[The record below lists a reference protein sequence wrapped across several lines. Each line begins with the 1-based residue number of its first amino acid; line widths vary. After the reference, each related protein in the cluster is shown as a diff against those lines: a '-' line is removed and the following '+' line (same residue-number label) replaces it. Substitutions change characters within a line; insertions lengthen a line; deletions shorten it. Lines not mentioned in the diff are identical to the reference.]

1 MSKKILP
8 FVVLSCIANSTL
20 VQAVEINKDLNLNF
34 TATAMSEYRRSG
46 FDLSDGKPVVQGLV
60 SLAHKSG
67 WDISAQISN
76 YDVTVTPAKYEIAYT
91 VGYFHP
97 FTEKVYV
104 YSSIGQTVLPNWAD
118 GNVTEWFIS
127 ANAYGAF
134 FNYYYDWGK
143 YSDAQYRY
151 IGYKYNFPKNVW
163 LDMRYGYN
171 DLGMQLINE
180 DGDIRHNYSTRKVE
194 LGKKYNGIDYTLT
207 YVDTD
212 LTNSECTQIMAF
224 GDKCSAT
231 VVFGIKKTF

>member
-1 MSKKILP
+1 MLNKKLIIV
-8 FVVLSCIANSTL
+8 FLSFTATSPL
-20 VQAVEINKDLNLNF
+20 VQAVEINKDLNLNL

-76 YDVTVTPAKYEIAYT
+76 YDVVVVPAKYEIAYT
-91 VGYFHP
+91 AGYFHA
-97 FTEKVYV
+97 FNEKVYV
-104 YSSIGQTVLPNWAD
+104 YSSLGQTIYPNWAD

-134 FNYYYDWGK
+134 FNYFYDWGK
-143 YSDAQYRY
+143 NSNAQYRY
-151 IGYKYNFPKNVW
+151 IGYKYNFPNDVW

-171 DLGMQLINE
+171 DVGIQLKNE
-180 DGDIRHNYSTRKVE
+180 NGDIRHNYSTRKVE
-194 LGKKYNGIDYTLT
+194 LGKKYNDISYTLA
-207 YVDTD
+207 YADTD
-212 LTNSECTQIMAF
+212 LTNSECTQIMAY
-224 GDKCSAT
+224 GDKCSST